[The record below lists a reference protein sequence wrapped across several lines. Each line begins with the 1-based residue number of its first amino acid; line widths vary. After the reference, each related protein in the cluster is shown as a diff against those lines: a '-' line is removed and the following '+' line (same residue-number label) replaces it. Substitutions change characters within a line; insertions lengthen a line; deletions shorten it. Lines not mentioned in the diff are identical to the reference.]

1 MPTEREKQILDLIRQ
16 NPMISQKEL
25 AEKLGITRPGVAS
38 HISRLIKEGLILG
51 KGYVLPKK
59 EYVTVIGAV
68 NMDIYG
74 IVSDYPVVL
83 KGSNTGRVTTH
94 LGGLGRNIAA
104 NTAALGLDT
113 NLITVFGSD
122 DYGTRFKEDAYR
134 RGIDISYSKQLPDR
148 KTSVYLYV
156 NQGDGE
162 RIIGV
167 DDMQINEFITPK
179 FLESRL
185 AGINAGQAAII
196 DSNLPAETIRWLY
209 DNVRVPIYAKAVSV
223 TKTPRLLQDN
233 LNLEGLVINGVE
245 GSFMASVKIMD
256 INDGKECA
264 KKLYDIF
271 KTRVYLYLDQ
281 MGMIMADQDGVL
293 YHGYEPDL
301 RVENTNGVGASMTA
315 ALAYAQLRHESLN
328 DTLDL
333 MIRIGGL
340 TMATVKSVSDR
351 VGTLLENE

>member
-1 MPTEREKQILDLIRQ
+1 M
-16 NPMISQKEL
+16 
-25 AEKLGITRPGVAS
+25 
-38 HISRLIKEGLILG
+38 
-51 KGYVLPKK
+51 
-59 EYVTVIGAV
+59 
-68 NMDIYG
+68 
-74 IVSDYPVVL
+74 
-83 KGSNTGRVTTH
+83 
-94 LGGLGRNIAA
+94 
-104 NTAALGLDT
+104 DT

-167 DDMQINEFITPK
+167 DDMRINEFITPR
-179 FLESRL
+179 FLEPRL
-185 AGINAGQAAII
+185 AGINAGKAAII

-209 DNVRVPIYAKAVSV
+209 DNVRVPMYAKAVSV

-264 KKLYDIF
+264 EKLYDIF
-271 KTRVYLYLDQ
+271 KTRIYLYLDQ
-281 MGMIMADQDGVL
+281 MGMIMADRDGTL
-293 YHGYEPDL
+293 YHGYEPGL
-301 RVENTNGVGASMTA
+301 HVENTNGVGASMTA
-315 ALAYAQLRHESLN
+315 ALAYAQLRHESLD

-340 TMATVKSVSDR
+340 TMATGKSVSDR

>member
-1 MPTEREKQILDLIRQ
+1 
-16 NPMISQKEL
+16 MISQKEL

-196 DSNLPAETIRWLY
+196 DSNLPAETIRWIY

-256 INDGKECA
+256 IKDGKECA

-281 MGMIMADQDGVL
+281 MGMIMADRDGVL
-293 YHGYEPDL
+293 YHGYEPGL

-315 ALAYAQLRHESLN
+315 ALAYAQLRHESLD

-333 MIRIGGL
+333 MIKIGEL
-340 TMATVKSVSDR
+340 TMATGKSVSDR
-351 VGTLLENE
+351 VGTLLANE

>member
-83 KGSNTGRVTTH
+83 KGSNTGRVTTQ

-104 NTAALGLDT
+104 NVAALGLDT

-167 DDMQINEFITPK
+167 DDMRINEFITPR
-179 FLESRL
+179 FLEPRL
-185 AGINAGQAAII
+185 AGINAGKAAII

-209 DNVRVPIYAKAVSV
+209 DNVRVPMYAKAVSV

-264 KKLYDIF
+264 EKLYDIF
-271 KTRVYLYLDQ
+271 KTRIYLYLDQ
-281 MGMIMADQDGVL
+281 MGMIMADRDGTL
-293 YHGYEPDL
+293 YHGYEPGL

-315 ALAYAQLRHESLN
+315 ALAYAQLRHESLD

-340 TMATVKSVSDR
+340 TMATGKSVSDR

>member
-74 IVSDYPVVL
+74 IVNDYPVVL

-196 DSNLPAETIRWLY
+196 DSNLPAETIRWIY

-256 INDGKECA
+256 IKDGKECA
-264 KKLYDIF
+264 EKLYDIF

-281 MGMIMADQDGVL
+281 MGMIMADRDGVL
-293 YHGYEPDL
+293 YHGYEPGL

-315 ALAYAQLRHESLN
+315 ALAYAQLRHESLD

-333 MIRIGGL
+333 MIRIGEL
-340 TMATVKSVSDR
+340 TMATGKSVSDR
-351 VGTLLENE
+351 VGTLLANE

>member
-196 DSNLPAETIRWLY
+196 DSNLPAETIRWIY

-245 GSFMASVKIMD
+245 GSFMADVKIMD

-264 KKLYDIF
+264 EKLYDIF

-281 MGMIMADQDGVL
+281 MGIIMADQDGVL

-315 ALAYAQLRHESLN
+315 ALAYAQLRHESLD

-351 VGTLLENE
+351 VGTLLANE

>member
-196 DSNLPAETIRWLY
+196 DSNLPAETIRWIY

-245 GSFMASVKIMD
+245 GSFMAGVKIMD
-256 INDGKECA
+256 IKDGKECA
-264 KKLYDIF
+264 EKLYDIF

-281 MGMIMADQDGVL
+281 MGIIMADQDGVL

-315 ALAYAQLRHESLN
+315 ALAYAQLRHESLE

-351 VGTLLENE
+351 VDTLLANE

>member
-196 DSNLPAETIRWLY
+196 DSNLPAETIRWIY

-256 INDGKECA
+256 IKDGKECA
-264 KKLYDIF
+264 EKLYDIF

-281 MGMIMADQDGVL
+281 MGMIMADRDGVL

-315 ALAYAQLRHESLN
+315 ALAYAQLRHESLD

-333 MIRIGGL
+333 MIRIGEL
-340 TMATVKSVSDR
+340 TMATGKSVSDR
-351 VGTLLENE
+351 VGTLLANE

>member
-196 DSNLPAETIRWLY
+196 DSNLPAETIRWIY

-256 INDGKECA
+256 IKDGKECA

-315 ALAYAQLRHESLN
+315 ALAYAQLRHESLD

>member
-74 IVSDYPVVL
+74 IVSDYPMVL
-83 KGSNTGRVTTH
+83 KGSNTGHVTTQ

-104 NTAALGLDT
+104 NAAALGLDT

-122 DYGTRFKEDAYR
+122 DYGTRFKEDAYQ

-167 DDMQINEFITPK
+167 DDMRINEFITPK
-179 FLESRL
+179 FLEPRL
-185 AGINAGQAAII
+185 ASINAGKAAII

-209 DNVRVPIYAKAVSV
+209 DNVRVPMYAKAVSV

-264 KKLYDIF
+264 EKLYDIF
-271 KTRVYLYLDQ
+271 KTRIYLYLDQ
-281 MGMIMADQDGVL
+281 MGMIMADRDGTL
-293 YHGYEPDL
+293 YHGYEPGPH
-301 RVENTNGVGASMTA
+301 VENTNGVGASMTA
-315 ALAYAQLRHESLN
+315 ALAYAQLRHESLD

-340 TMATVKSVSDR
+340 TMATGKSVSDR

>member
-83 KGSNTGRVTTH
+83 KGSNTGHVTTQ

-104 NTAALGLDT
+104 NAAALGLDT

-167 DDMQINEFITPK
+167 DDMRINEFITPR
-179 FLESRL
+179 FLEPRL
-185 AGINAGQAAII
+185 AGINAGKAAII

-209 DNVRVPIYAKAVSV
+209 DNVRVPMYAKAVSV

-256 INDGKECA
+256 INAGKECA
-264 KKLYDIF
+264 EKLYDIF
-271 KTRVYLYLDQ
+271 KTRIYLYLDQ
-281 MGMIMADQDGVL
+281 MGMIMADRDGTL
-293 YHGYEPDL
+293 YHGYEPGL

-315 ALAYAQLRHESLN
+315 ALAYAQLRHESLD

-340 TMATVKSVSDR
+340 TMATGKSVSDR

>member
-38 HISRLIKEGLILG
+38 HISRLIKEGMILG

-179 FLESRL
+179 FLEPRL

-245 GSFMASVKIMD
+245 GSFMADVKIMD

-264 KKLYDIF
+264 EKLYDIF

-281 MGMIMADQDGVL
+281 IGMIMADRDGVL

-315 ALAYAQLRHESLN
+315 ALAYAQLRHESLD

-333 MIRIGGL
+333 MIRIGEL
-340 TMATVKSVSDR
+340 TMATGKSVSDR
-351 VGTLLENE
+351 VGTLLANE

>member
-83 KGSNTGRVTTH
+83 KGSNTGHVTTQ

-104 NTAALGLDT
+104 NAAALGLDT

-196 DSNLPAETIRWLY
+196 DSNLPAETIRWIY

-281 MGMIMADQDGVL
+281 MGMIMADRDGVL
-293 YHGYEPDL
+293 YHGYEPGL

-315 ALAYAQLRHESLN
+315 ALAYAQLRHESLD

-333 MIRIGGL
+333 MIRIGEL
-340 TMATVKSVSDR
+340 TMATGKSVSDR
-351 VGTLLENE
+351 VGTLLEN

>member
-196 DSNLPAETIRWLY
+196 DSNLPAETIRWIY

-245 GSFMASVKIMD
+245 GSFMADVKIMD
-256 INDGKECA
+256 IKDGKECA
-264 KKLYDIF
+264 EKLYDIF

-281 MGMIMADQDGVL
+281 MGIIMADQDGVL

-301 RVENTNGVGASMTA
+301 CVENTNGVGASMTA
-315 ALAYAQLRHESLN
+315 ALAYAQLRHESLD

-340 TMATVKSVSDR
+340 TMATGKSVSDR
-351 VGTLLENE
+351 VGTLLANE

>member
-245 GSFMASVKIMD
+245 GSFMAGVKIMD
-256 INDGKECA
+256 IKDGKECA
-264 KKLYDIF
+264 EKLYDIF

-281 MGMIMADQDGVL
+281 MGIIMADQDGVL

-315 ALAYAQLRHESLN
+315 ALAYAQLRHESLD

-340 TMATVKSVSDR
+340 TMATGKSVSDR
-351 VGTLLENE
+351 VGTLLEN

>member
-122 DYGTRFKEDAYR
+122 DYGARFKEDAYR

-196 DSNLPAETIRWLY
+196 DSNLPAETIRWIY

-256 INDGKECA
+256 IKDGKECA
-264 KKLYDIF
+264 EKLYDIF

-281 MGMIMADQDGVL
+281 MGMIMADRDGVL
-293 YHGYEPDL
+293 YHGYEPGL

-315 ALAYAQLRHESLN
+315 ALAYAQLRHESLD

-333 MIRIGGL
+333 MIRIGEL
-340 TMATVKSVSDR
+340 TMATGKSVSDR
-351 VGTLLENE
+351 VGTLLANE